1 MKLALVVII
10 IALTWLA
17 PFAASAEIRREG
29 EWPSDDPSVSLELE
43 QTPRSEALKQ
53 LAKAAGWSIV
63 VDSPSRDLIDVRVHD
78 QPASR
83 VLEILLSDRA
93 YRVSREGSL
102 LHVRLEP
109 APAVAPPE
117 PAEPP
122 AAAAA
127 TAAAATPPAP
137 ILSATPSPAAPTGKR
152 GDDRIVTGGR
162 TRVEAGEVVRD
173 LVIMGGRAEVLGH
186 VTGDLS
192 IMGGSATLR
201 PGARVDGDATVLGG
215 TLSIEDDASIAG
227 DVAVLGGK
235 VDRKDGSDVGKIS
248 TSALT
253 RASAEG
259 KGLLAGISRALSRT
273 ALLFVFGAVLLA
285 LATRRMEDMEKE
297 VAARPMR
304 TFALGVVG
312 LLLAAIAVL
321 VLTVSIVGIPLAA
334 VGAIAAVV
342 ATYVGIA
349 AVLGTL
355 GGALIH
361 HKTDNAYAHLAV
373 GCAAYLLLSSLPWIG
388 GLVTLLV
395 VVSGFGA
402 IIATRGAGFYRK
414 RVERGPYRTAGT

>member
-10 IALTWLA
+10 ITLTWLA

-29 EWPSDDPSVSLELE
+29 EWPSEDPRVSLELE

-102 LHVRLEP
+102 LHVRLDVT
-109 APAVAPPE
+109 PAVAPAE
-117 PAEPP
+117 PVEPP
-122 AAAAA
+122 ASAA
-127 TAAAATPPAP
+127 TTAAPTPPAP
-137 ILSATPSPAAPTGKR
+137 VLSAAPPPAAPTGKR

-227 DVAVLGGK
+227 SVAVLGGK

-248 TSALT
+248 TSVLT
-253 RASAEG
+253 RASSEG